1 VRFADRLLRQGHLS
15 EQAITAAVTG
25 GDRPDHLDRCAT
37 CAARAFEL
45 GRWLD
50 QTRSEAI
57 AAADAASPPER
68 LAVQHNQILRRIA
81 QLEEPVRV
89 IEFPRPH
96 VAVSTTTTAR
106 RVSPGWLGVAAAAGL
121 VVGVVGGHF
130 SARFELQNTPVAVS
144 LATDDARDDL
154 PFASGAPLDSGGEP
168 GTGGSSTAPATGLFD
183 LDLEGAVPPWLQP
196 LDENTPKMTQVAL
209 N

>member
-1 VRFADRLLRQGHLS
+1 LS
-15 EQAITAAVTG
+15 EQAITAAVMG

-50 QTRSEAI
+50 QTRNEAL
-57 AAADAASPPER
+57 AAAEAACPPER

-81 QLEEPVRV
+81 QMEEPVRV
-89 IEFPRPH
+89 IAFPRQH
-96 VAVSTTTTAR
+96 VSVPSSAAPR
-106 RVSPGWLGVAAAAGL
+106 RVSPAWLGVAAAAGL
-121 VVGVVGGHF
+121 AVGVIGGHF
-130 SARFELQNTPVAVS
+130 SARLEQPAAPMAAAS
-144 LATDDARDDL
+144 RPADAAGRD
-154 PFASGAPLDSGGEP
+154 
-168 GTGGSSTAPATGLFD
+168 TSSTSGDTQGTMADQLGTAEPATTPATGLFD

-196 LDENTPKMTQVAL
+196 LDENTPRLTQVAL